1 MSDQPVQNPHDA
13 LFKEMFSKTETARS
27 FFESYLPDEIRD
39 RPDWSTLRLLPGS
52 YTDEQLR
59 GSESDLLYTVQLDG
73 HPVDLYCLFEHQST
87 PDDWMA
93 FRLLRYIVRI
103 WEQFRKN
110 NPKAKKLPPILPVV
124 LFQGGAR
131 WKASSFMSELIDP
144 PDELAA
150 YQPEFRHLLV
160 DLGNYD
166 LATLRGDL
174 LVRSVFLAMKMATS
188 PSDPVLETLFD
199 QLNEILVQRDA
210 ASMVRTLLRY
220 LCVVDNQADIADY
233 VRRLEH
239 TNKPR
244 LQEEIM
250 TIAEKLEMK
259 GEIRGRTEGLI
270 EGQNEALRAS
280 TIEILE
286 IRFHSVSY
294 SIKAQIEQMN
304 DTDQLRW
311 LNRLAVQADSVTD
324 FEHKMNAPA

>member
-1 MSDQPVQNPHDA
+1 
-13 LFKEMFSKTETARS
+13 
-27 FFESYLPDEIRD
+27 
-39 RPDWSTLRLLPGS
+39 
-52 YTDEQLR
+52 
-59 GSESDLLYTVQLDG
+59 
-73 HPVDLYCLFEHQST
+73 
-87 PDDWMA
+87 
-93 FRLLRYIVRI
+93 
-103 WEQFRKN
+103 
-110 NPKAKKLPPILPVV
+110 
-124 LFQGGAR
+124 
-131 WKASSFMSELIDP
+131 
-144 PDELAA
+144 
-150 YQPEFRHLLV
+150 
-160 DLGNYD
+160 
-166 LATLRGDL
+166 
-174 LVRSVFLAMKMATS
+174 
-188 PSDPVLETLFD
+188 VLETLFD

>member
-1 MSDQPVQNPHDA
+1 MH
-13 LFKEMFSKTETARS
+13 K
-27 FFESYLPDEIRD
+27 
-39 RPDWSTLRLLPGS
+39 
-52 YTDEQLR
+52 
-59 GSESDLLYTVQLDG
+59 
-73 HPVDLYCLFEHQST
+73 PVDGRSGGHGIFK
-87 PDDWMA
+87 D
-93 FRLLRYIVRI
+93 
-103 WEQFRKN
+103 
-110 NPKAKKLPPILPVV
+110 PIP
-124 LFQGGAR
+124 
-131 WKASSFMSELIDP
+131 
-144 PDELAA
+144 LAE

-166 LATLRGDL
+166 LATLQGDL
-174 LVRSVFLAMKMATS
+174 LVRSVFLAMIMATT
-188 PSDPVLETLFD
+188 PSEPVLETLFD
-199 QLNEILVQRDA
+199 QLNEILIQKDA

-244 LQEEIM
+244 LQEEMM
-250 TIAEKLEMK
+250 TIAEKLEKK
-259 GEIRGRTEGLI
+259 GEIRGRTEGRTEGLI

-304 DTDQLRW
+304 DPDQLRR
-311 LNRLAVQADSVTD
+311 LHRLAVQADSVTD